1 MAHPAEADPARDAGP
16 AGNSRLTS
24 ATGLL
29 LLVMLAVEG
38 VTVLRVRQLITL
50 HVYLGLLLLGPVL
63 LKTASTVYRFGRYY
77 TGSPPYV
84 RKGPP
89 HPALRIL
96 GPLVIVTTLLLLGS
110 GVALI
115 ATKPGGGGLL
125 LTTHK
130 VSFFL
135 WFAVMT
141 VHVIGHLREAATDSL
156 EELRAGP
163 ANEVRGRGVRILLIA
178 VALVAGVATATALMP
193 TASPWTSRSD
203 TQHGP
208 DHAPGG

>member
-1 MAHPAEADPARDAGP
+1 MADQAEDAGP

-24 ATGLL
+24 ATGMLL
-29 LLVMLAVEG
+29 LLMLAVEG

-63 LKTASTVYRFGRYY
+63 LKTASTTWRFFRYY
-77 TGSPPYV
+77 SGSAPYV

-89 HPALRIL
+89 HPLLRVL
-96 GPLVIVTTLLLLGS
+96 GPLVIVTSLVLLGS

-115 ATKPGGGGLL
+115 TTRRGDGGLL

-135 WFAVMT
+135 WFAVMA
-141 VHVIGHLREAATDSL
+141 VHVLGHLREAATDSIA
-156 EELRAGP
+156 ELRSPG
-163 ANEVRGRGVRILLIA
+163 VRGRNLRMVLIV

-193 TASPWTSRSD
+193 TASSWTSHSD
-203 TQHGP
+203 DQQGQGEHP
-208 DHAPGG
+208 PGG

>member
-1 MAHPAEADPARDAGP
+1 MAHPAEDAGP

-24 ATGLL
+24 ATGMLL
-29 LLVMLAVEG
+29 LLMLAVEG

-63 LKTASTVYRFGRYY
+63 LKTASTTYRFARYY
-77 TGSPPYV
+77 TGSAPYV

-89 HPALRIL
+89 HPVLRVL
-96 GPLVIVTTLLLLGS
+96 GPLVIITSLTLLGS

-115 ATKPGGGGLL
+115 ATAPGSDGLL
-125 LTTHK
+125 LTIHK

-135 WFAVMT
+135 WFAVMA

-156 EELRAGP
+156 DELRSGP
-163 ANEVRGRGVRILLIA
+163 AGGARGRNLRMLLIA
-178 VALVAGVATATALMP
+178 VALAAGVATATSLMP
-193 TASPWTSRSD
+193 TATPWTSRSD
-203 TQHGP
+203 THQGAGH
-208 DHAPGG
+208 HAGGG

>member
-1 MAHPAEADPARDAGP
+1 MAHPAAEAGP
-16 AGNSRLTS
+16 AGNGRLTS
-24 ATGLL
+24 VTGMLL
-29 LLVMLAVEG
+29 LLMLAVEG

-50 HVYLGLLLLGPVL
+50 HIYLGLLLLGPVL
-63 LKTASTVYRFGRYY
+63 LKTASATYRFARYY
-77 TGSPPYV
+77 TGSTPYV

-89 HPALRIL
+89 PLLLRVL
-96 GPLVIVTTLLLLGS
+96 GPLVVITSLLLLGS

-115 ATKPGGGGLL
+115 ATRRGSGGLL

-141 VHVIGHLREAATDSL
+141 VHVLGHLREAATDSL
-156 EELRAGP
+156 AELRSP
-163 ANEVRGRGVRILLIA
+163 RVRGRNVRMVVIA

-193 TASPWTSRSD
+193 SASSWTSHSD
-203 TQHGP
+203 KQQGDQGP
-208 DHAPGG
+208 RG

>member
-1 MAHPAEADPARDAGP
+1 MAHPAEADQARDAGP

-203 TQHGP
+203 TQHGS
-208 DHAPGG
+208 DHPPGG